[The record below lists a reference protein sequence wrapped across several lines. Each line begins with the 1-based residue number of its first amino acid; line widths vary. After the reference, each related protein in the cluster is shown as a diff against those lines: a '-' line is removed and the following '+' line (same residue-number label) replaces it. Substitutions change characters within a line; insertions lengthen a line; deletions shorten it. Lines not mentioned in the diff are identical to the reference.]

1 METEAV
7 RVIVEH
13 GNGFQVSDIT
23 AVISCVAAIITMVVT
38 ILYVKYTKGIL
49 EANKE
54 SAKLAKEQL
63 VENGRVQEEA
73 KNVALYNERLK
84 IYCKWIKLI
93 EDARSDKKRSYTIEE
108 KTSLQMGTKFLF
120 GDEAAEKLVFFIDN
134 YEIFCQYEG
143 MYRKDGKST
152 VKEQEVR
159 DKFYNANSLINE
171 LLSQNLILYEKEN
184 HNNKNADTNE

>member
-1 METEAV
+1 
-7 RVIVEH
+7 
-13 GNGFQVSDIT
+13 
-23 AVISCVAAIITMVVT
+23 MVVT

-84 IYCKWIKLI
+84 LYCKWIKLI

-184 HNNKNADTNE
+184 YNNEKADITE